1 MVSLRTPAL
10 LAFLALAAWPGSAA
24 AEPPRFHTPTRG
36 NQYVAS
42 MGKHLYV
49 VWSLPRSLAPLA
61 HLKTRPE
68 LEGFVARTAVHLCA
82 AHQGAN
88 KKGAPDCLVHIL
100 KLHSN
105 DEYNTAASAGFTT
118 LGRLTLPLAVLAGQT
133 EQALLDLDD
142 ATLLSRFSR
151 VKLDHEKLP
160 LPGGAR

>member
-1 MVSLRTPAL
+1 VAL
-10 LAFLALAAWPGSAA
+10 LTLPAWPAA
-24 AEPPRFHTPTRG
+24 AEGPRFHTPTKG

-42 MGKHLYV
+42 LGKHLYV
-49 VWSLPRSLAPLA
+49 VWSLPKSLAPLA

-68 LEGFVARTAVHLCA
+68 LEGFVARTAVRLCA
-82 AHQGAN
+82 QHEAAN
-88 KKGAPDCLVHIL
+88 RKGAPDCLVHIL

-118 LGRLTLPLAVLAGQT
+118 LGRLTLPLAALEGPT

-151 VKLDHEKLP
+151 VKLDHAKLSRP
-160 LPGGAR
+160 PGGP